1 MAESDRLA
9 GSLERASTDAV
20 EAAVLA
26 PAVGSVFDGVVVDV
40 HHDGGGLV
48 QIAEPAVLAP
58 VSGPVELGASLQVK
72 LVQAD
77 LGERAVR
84 FSPA

>member
-1 MAESDRLA
+1 
-9 GSLERASTDAV
+9 
-20 EAAVLA
+20 
-26 PAVGSVFDGVVVDV
+26 VGSQFAGVVVDV

-58 VSGPVELGASLQVK
+58 VSGPVELGAAITVT

-77 LGERAVR
+77 LAARSVR